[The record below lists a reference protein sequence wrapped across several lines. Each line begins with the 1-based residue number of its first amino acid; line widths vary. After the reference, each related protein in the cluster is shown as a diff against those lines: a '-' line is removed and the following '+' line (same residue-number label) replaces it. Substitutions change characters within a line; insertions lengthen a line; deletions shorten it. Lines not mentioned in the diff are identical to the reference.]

1 MEYNEILVVLIII
14 LVIYFL
20 NSGLNIILLCNANNK
35 DIKVNISIRYF
46 FNLIKINFQIYPIKN
61 KDKKEKKVKKE
72 AKKVK
77 NKIQMPSKKDLL
89 QIYNSIK
96 KIDIKEIYSDIYL
109 GNENVYFVCFINL
122 LINTI
127 YVNLINIFNSEK
139 VYLKIT
145 PNFMESVLKAN
156 IKLHIKITFKT
167 IIEIG
172 FKLLEVY
179 IKRNKK
185 VKEANKNERT
195 WFNKKSYG
203 NNSWKY

>member
-35 DIKVNISIRYF
+35 DIKVNVSIRYF

-61 KDKKEKKVKKE
+61 KDKKEKKIKKE
-72 AKKVK
+72 SKKVK
-77 NKIQMPSKKDLL
+77 NKMQIPSKKDLL
-89 QIYNSIK
+89 QIYHSIK
-96 KIDIKEIYSDIYL
+96 KIDIKEIYSDISL

-127 YVNLINIFNSEK
+127 YGNLINIFNSEK

-145 PNFMESVLKAN
+145 PNFIESVIKAN
-156 IKLHIKITFKT
+156 IKVHIKITFKT
-167 IIEIG
+167 IIETA
-172 FKLLEVY
+172 FKVVKVY
-179 IKRNKK
+179 IKSNKK

-203 NNSWKY
+203 NNS

>member
-35 DIKVNISIRYF
+35 DIKVNVSIRYF

-61 KDKKEKKVKKE
+61 KDKKEKKIKKE
-72 AKKVK
+72 SKKVK
-77 NKIQMPSKKDLL
+77 NKMQIPSKKDLL
-89 QIYNSIK
+89 QIYHSIK
-96 KIDIKEIYSDIYL
+96 KIDIKEIYSDISL

-127 YVNLINIFNSEK
+127 YGNLINIFNSEK

-145 PNFMESVLKAN
+145 PNFIESVIKAN
-156 IKLHIKITFKT
+156 IKVHIKITFKT

-172 FKLLEVY
+172 FKLLKVY
-179 IKRNKK
+179 IKSNKK
-185 VKEANKNERT
+185 VKEANKNERI

-203 NNSWKY
+203 NNS

>member
-127 YVNLINIFNSEK
+127 YGNLINIFNSEK

-145 PNFMESVLKAN
+145 PNFIESVIKAN

-172 FKLLEVY
+172 FKVVKVY
-179 IKRNKK
+179 IKSNKK

-203 NNSWKY
+203 NNS

>member
-89 QIYNSIK
+89 QIYHSIK
-96 KIDIKEIYSDIYL
+96 KIDIKEIYSDISL

-127 YVNLINIFNSEK
+127 YGNLINIFNSEK

-145 PNFMESVLKAN
+145 PNFIETVLKAN

-172 FKLLEVY
+172 FKVFKVY
-179 IKRNKK
+179 IKSNKK

-203 NNSWKY
+203 NNS

>member
-35 DIKVNISIRYF
+35 DIKVNVSIRYF

-127 YVNLINIFNSEK
+127 YANLINIFNSEK

-145 PNFMESVLKAN
+145 PNFIETVMKAN

-172 FKLLEVY
+172 FKVFKVY
-179 IKRNKK
+179 IKSNKK

-203 NNSWKY
+203 NNS

>member
-35 DIKVNISIRYF
+35 DIKVNVSIRYF

-127 YVNLINIFNSEK
+127 YGNLINIFNSEK

-145 PNFMESVLKAN
+145 PNFIETVMKAN

-172 FKLLEVY
+172 FKLLKVY

-203 NNSWKY
+203 NNS

>member
-127 YVNLINIFNSEK
+127 YGNLINIFNSEK

-145 PNFMESVLKAN
+145 PNFIETVMKAN

-172 FKLLEVY
+172 FKVFKVY
-179 IKRNKK
+179 IKSNKK

-203 NNSWKY
+203 NNS

>member
-89 QIYNSIK
+89 QIYHSIK

-127 YVNLINIFNSEK
+127 YANLINIFNSEK

-145 PNFMESVLKAN
+145 PNFIETVMKAN

-172 FKLLEVY
+172 FKVLKVY
-179 IKRNKK
+179 IKSNKK

-203 NNSWKY
+203 NNS

>member
-35 DIKVNISIRYF
+35 DIKVNVSIRYF

-127 YVNLINIFNSEK
+127 YGNLINIFNSEK

-172 FKLLEVY
+172 FKLLKVY

-203 NNSWKY
+203 NNS

>member
-127 YVNLINIFNSEK
+127 YANLINIFNSEK

-172 FKLLEVY
+172 FKVFKVY
-179 IKRNKK
+179 IKSNKK

-203 NNSWKY
+203 NNS

>member
-35 DIKVNISIRYF
+35 EIKVNISIRYF
-46 FNLIKINFQIYPIKN
+46 FNLIKINLQIYPIKN

-127 YVNLINIFNSEK
+127 YGNLINIFNSEK

-145 PNFMESVLKAN
+145 PNFIETVLKAN

-172 FKLLEVY
+172 FKVFKVY
-179 IKRNKK
+179 IKSNKK

-203 NNSWKY
+203 NNS

>member
-77 NKIQMPSKKDLL
+77 NKIQMPSKKIYYRFIILL
-89 QIYNSIK
+89 K
-96 KIDIKEIYSDIYL
+96 K
-109 GNENVYFVCFINL
+109 
-122 LINTI
+122 
-127 YVNLINIFNSEK
+127 
-139 VYLKIT
+139 
-145 PNFMESVLKAN
+145 
-156 IKLHIKITFKT
+156 
-167 IIEIG
+167 
-172 FKLLEVY
+172 
-179 IKRNKK
+179 
-185 VKEANKNERT
+185 
-195 WFNKKSYG
+195 
-203 NNSWKY
+203 

>member
-127 YVNLINIFNSEK
+127 YGNLINIFNSEK

-145 PNFMESVLKAN
+145 PNFIETVMKAN

-167 IIEIG
+167 IIEIA
-172 FKLLEVY
+172 FKVLKVY
-179 IKRNKK
+179 IKSNKK

-203 NNSWKY
+203 NNS

>member
-35 DIKVNISIRYF
+35 DIKVNVSIRYF

-127 YVNLINIFNSEK
+127 YGNLINIFNSEK

-145 PNFMESVLKAN
+145 PNFIETVLKAN

-172 FKLLEVY
+172 FKVVKVY
-179 IKRNKK
+179 IKSNKK

-203 NNSWKY
+203 NNS

>member
-127 YVNLINIFNSEK
+127 YGNLINIFNSEK

-145 PNFMESVLKAN
+145 PNFIETVLKAN

-172 FKLLEVY
+172 FKLLKVY
-179 IKRNKK
+179 IKSNKK

-203 NNSWKY
+203 NNS

>member
-46 FNLIKINFQIYPIKN
+46 FNLIKINFQIYPMKN

-127 YVNLINIFNSEK
+127 YANLINIFNSEK

-145 PNFMESVLKAN
+145 PNFIETVLKAN

-172 FKLLEVY
+172 FKVFKVY
-179 IKRNKK
+179 IKSNKK

-203 NNSWKY
+203 NNS

>member
-89 QIYNSIK
+89 QIYHSIK
-96 KIDIKEIYSDIYL
+96 KIDIKEIYSDISL

-127 YVNLINIFNSEK
+127 YGNLINIFNSEK

-145 PNFMESVLKAN
+145 PNFIESVIKAN
-156 IKLHIKITFKT
+156 IKVHIKITFKT
-167 IIEIG
+167 IIETA
-172 FKLLEVY
+172 FKVLKVY
-179 IKRNKK
+179 IKSNKK

-203 NNSWKY
+203 NNS

>member
-127 YVNLINIFNSEK
+127 YANLINIFNSEK
-139 VYLKIT
+139 IYLKIT
-145 PNFMESVLKAN
+145 PNFIESVIKAN
-156 IKLHIKITFKT
+156 IKVHIKITFKT

-172 FKLLEVY
+172 FKVFKVY
-179 IKRNKK
+179 IKSNKK

-203 NNSWKY
+203 NNS

>member
-127 YVNLINIFNSEK
+127 YANLINIFNSEK

-145 PNFMESVLKAN
+145 PNFIETVMKAN

-172 FKLLEVY
+172 FKLLKVY
-179 IKRNKK
+179 IKSNKK

-203 NNSWKY
+203 NNS

>member
-46 FNLIKINFQIYPIKN
+46 FNLIKINLQIYPIKN

-127 YVNLINIFNSEK
+127 YGNLINIFNSEK

-145 PNFMESVLKAN
+145 PNFIETVLKAN

-172 FKLLEVY
+172 FKVFKVY
-179 IKRNKK
+179 IKSNKK

-203 NNSWKY
+203 NNS

>member
-35 DIKVNISIRYF
+35 DIKVNVSIRYF

-96 KIDIKEIYSDIYL
+96 KIDIKEIYSDISL

-127 YVNLINIFNSEK
+127 YGNLINIFNSEK

-145 PNFMESVLKAN
+145 PNFIESVIKAN
-156 IKLHIKITFKT
+156 IKVHIKITFKT

-172 FKLLEVY
+172 FKVFKVY
-179 IKRNKK
+179 IKSNKK
-185 VKEANKNERT
+185 VKEANKNECT

-203 NNSWKY
+203 NNS

>member
-1 MEYNEILVVLIII
+1 MEYNEILLVLIII

-127 YVNLINIFNSEK
+127 YANLINIFNSEK

-145 PNFMESVLKAN
+145 PNFIETVMKAN

-172 FKLLEVY
+172 FKLLKVY

-203 NNSWKY
+203 NNS

>member
-89 QIYNSIK
+89 QIYYSIK

-127 YVNLINIFNSEK
+127 YANLINIFNSEK

-145 PNFMESVLKAN
+145 PNFIETVLKAN

-172 FKLLEVY
+172 FKVFKVY
-179 IKRNKK
+179 IKSNKK

-203 NNSWKY
+203 NNS

>member
-46 FNLIKINFQIYPIKN
+46 FNLIKINFHIYPIKN

-127 YVNLINIFNSEK
+127 YGNLINIFNSEK

-145 PNFMESVLKAN
+145 PNFIETVMKAN

-172 FKLLEVY
+172 FKVFKVY
-179 IKRNKK
+179 IKSNKK

-203 NNSWKY
+203 NNS

>member
-35 DIKVNISIRYF
+35 DIKVNVSIRYF

-127 YVNLINIFNSEK
+127 YANLINIFNSEK

-145 PNFMESVLKAN
+145 PNFIETVMKAN
-156 IKLHIKITFKT
+156 IKLHIKKTFKT
-167 IIEIG
+167 IIEIA
-172 FKLLEVY
+172 FKVLKVY
-179 IKRNKK
+179 IKSNKK

-203 NNSWKY
+203 NNS

>member
-46 FNLIKINFQIYPIKN
+46 FNLIKINFQVYPIKN

-127 YVNLINIFNSEK
+127 YGNLINIFNSEK

-145 PNFMESVLKAN
+145 PNFIETVMKAN

-203 NNSWKY
+203 NNS

>member
-127 YVNLINIFNSEK
+127 YGNLINIFNSEK

-145 PNFMESVLKAN
+145 PNFIETVLKAN

-172 FKLLEVY
+172 FKVLKVY
-179 IKRNKK
+179 IKSNKK

-203 NNSWKY
+203 NNS

>member
-35 DIKVNISIRYF
+35 DIKVNVSIRYF

-61 KDKKEKKVKKE
+61 KDKKEKKIKKE
-72 AKKVK
+72 SKKVK
-77 NKIQMPSKKDLL
+77 NKMQIPSKKDLL
-89 QIYNSIK
+89 QIYHSIK
-96 KIDIKEIYSDIYL
+96 KIDIKEIYSDISL

-127 YVNLINIFNSEK
+127 YGNLINIFNSEK

-145 PNFMESVLKAN
+145 PNFIESVIKAN
-156 IKLHIKITFKT
+156 IKVHIKITFKT
-167 IIEIG
+167 IIETA
-172 FKLLEVY
+172 FKVVKVY
-179 IKRNKK
+179 IKSNKK
-185 VKEANKNERT
+185 VKEANKNERI

-203 NNSWKY
+203 NNS

>member
-127 YVNLINIFNSEK
+127 YGNLINIFNSEK

-145 PNFMESVLKAN
+145 PNFVESVIKAN
-156 IKLHIKITFKT
+156 IKVHIKINTGMNRLGTNNREEFNSIYKT
-167 IIEIG
+167 IQNVC
-172 FKLLEVY
+172 L
-179 IKRNKK
+179 
-185 VKEANKNERT
+185 NERR
-195 WFNKKSYG
+195 F
-203 NNSWKY
+203 

>member
-20 NSGLNIILLCNANNK
+20 NSGLSIILLCNANNK
-35 DIKVNISIRYF
+35 DIKVNVSIRYF

-127 YVNLINIFNSEK
+127 YANLINIFNSEK

-172 FKLLEVY
+172 FKVLKVY
-179 IKRNKK
+179 IKSNKK

-203 NNSWKY
+203 NNS

>member
-127 YVNLINIFNSEK
+127 YGNLINIFNSEK

-145 PNFMESVLKAN
+145 PNFIETVMKAN

-172 FKLLEVY
+172 FKVLKVY
-179 IKRNKK
+179 IKSNKK

-203 NNSWKY
+203 NNS

>member
-35 DIKVNISIRYF
+35 DIKVNVSIRYF

-127 YVNLINIFNSEK
+127 YANLINIFNSEK
-139 VYLKIT
+139 IYLKIT

-156 IKLHIKITFKT
+156 IKLHIKITFMT

-172 FKLLEVY
+172 FKLLKVY
-179 IKRNKK
+179 IKSNKK

-203 NNSWKY
+203 NNS

>member
-127 YVNLINIFNSEK
+127 YANLINIFNSEK

-145 PNFMESVLKAN
+145 PNFIETVMKAN

-203 NNSWKY
+203 NNS

>member
-127 YVNLINIFNSEK
+127 YANLINIFNSEK

-145 PNFMESVLKAN
+145 PNFIETVMKAN

-172 FKLLEVY
+172 FKVFKVY

-203 NNSWKY
+203 NNS

>member
-20 NSGLNIILLCNANNK
+20 NSGLNIIFLCNANNK
-35 DIKVNISIRYF
+35 DIKVNIRIRYF

-77 NKIQMPSKKDLL
+77 NKIQMTSKKDLL

-127 YVNLINIFNSEK
+127 YANLINIFNSEK
-139 VYLKIT
+139 IYLKIT

-203 NNSWKY
+203 NNS

>member
-35 DIKVNISIRYF
+35 DIKVNVSIRYF

-127 YVNLINIFNSEK
+127 YANLINIFNSEK

-145 PNFMESVLKAN
+145 PNFIETVLKAN

-172 FKLLEVY
+172 FKVLKVY
-179 IKRNKK
+179 IKSNKK

-203 NNSWKY
+203 NNS

>member
-46 FNLIKINFQIYPIKN
+46 FNLIKINLQIYPIKN

-127 YVNLINIFNSEK
+127 YANLINIFNSEK

-145 PNFMESVLKAN
+145 PNFIETVLKAN

-172 FKLLEVY
+172 FKVFKVY
-179 IKRNKK
+179 IKSNKK

-203 NNSWKY
+203 NNS

>member
-35 DIKVNISIRYF
+35 DIKVNVSIRYF

-127 YVNLINIFNSEK
+127 YANLINIFNSEK

-145 PNFMESVLKAN
+145 PNFIETVMKAN

-203 NNSWKY
+203 NNS

>member
-61 KDKKEKKVKKE
+61 KDKKEKKIKKE
-72 AKKVK
+72 SKKVK
-77 NKIQMPSKKDLL
+77 NKMQIPSKKDLL
-89 QIYNSIK
+89 QIYHSIK

-127 YVNLINIFNSEK
+127 YGNLINIFNSEK

-145 PNFMESVLKAN
+145 PNFIETVLKAN

-172 FKLLEVY
+172 FKVFKVY
-179 IKRNKK
+179 IKSNKK

-203 NNSWKY
+203 NNS